1 MTQASFTMWTFNI
14 VQLHNSHA
22 KTSWLSSHVQR
33 SYRHAP
39 FVLHFRPSD
48 VLFINGIRQST
59 SLVMVLFDIAH
70 CLPIDCVHVCSSCYI
85 PGLTLFAIMP
95 QINRCQHSWL
105 RPETAS
111 IWDSHIYFG
120 FSWSLYC
127 GLPSYLIRN
136 YWLVSILV
144 LVQPEI
150 TSIFSIPFFSIPEI
164 EIETRLKLENW
175 INIETTTN
183 QCMQSVFFCTR
194 WIS

>member
-1 MTQASFTMWTFNI
+1 MWTFNI

-39 FVLHFRPSD
+39 FVLHFCPSD

-95 QINRCQHSWL
+95 QINPCQHSWL

-111 IWDSHIYFG
+111 IWDSHIYFR

-150 TSIFSIPFFSIPEI
+150 TVPINFQNYCYCNRTKIGVSMCQCQRIIVLFYIRS
-164 EIETRLKLENW
+164 ETSFAWGQKDNWHLLK
-175 INIETTTN
+175 
-183 QCMQSVFFCTR
+183 
-194 WIS
+194 